1 MLTNQSFLL
10 PDGSFCP
17 CFNGRYYAK
26 RCFLALAE
34 NLAKH
39 MLTLKD
45 STLHE
50 IIDFLDAADQH
61 GGKIKTTIG
70 PAVATGSATPGEI
83 LTVSY
88 EARQLK
94 RLYLKLV
101 E

>member
-1 MLTNQSFLL
+1 MNKRRQPPRDTAVFAPL
-10 PDGSFCP
+10 P
-17 CFNGRYYAK
+17 RYYAK

-45 STLHE
+45 STIHE
-50 IIDFLDAADQH
+50 IIEFLDAADLH

-70 PAVATGSATPGEI
+70 PVVDPDGKHQVDTSTH
-83 LTVSY
+83 TVTY

-94 RLYLKLV
+94 RLYLKLL